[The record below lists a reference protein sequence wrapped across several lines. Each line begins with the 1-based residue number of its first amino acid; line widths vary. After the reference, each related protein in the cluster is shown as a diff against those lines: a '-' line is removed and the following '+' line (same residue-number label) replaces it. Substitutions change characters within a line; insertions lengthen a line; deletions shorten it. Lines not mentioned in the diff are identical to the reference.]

1 MTHLRL
7 AGIASIAVLSGCA
20 DFNAPLNGGSVDVGE
35 QRLQVL
41 EGKVVDLGRR
51 VENLNLAALA
61 QDNTR
66 LAGEIR
72 NLRGEVE
79 RLTYL
84 SEKGG
89 SQSKELYS
97 DLDKRL
103 QVLET
108 QNRSTKL
115 ALDKTLSAAP
125 VSAATDDEQKAYLS
139 AFELLK
145 ASKTDDAIAGF
156 KSLLNRWPQGPYSD
170 NAWYWLGEC
179 HYIKRDYDSA
189 LQAYEALRQ
198 GFPQSPKAADGLF
211 KMGLVYQ
218 QTDRKER
225 AIETLQQVL
234 KLYPN
239 TSAASL
245 AQTRL
250 DQLGKQP

>member
-1 MTHLRL
+1 MSTFKPWNLV
-7 AGIASIAVLSGCA
+7 AIATLVGCA
-20 DFNAPLNGGSVDVGE
+20 EFNAPLNGGPVDVRE

-41 EGKVVDLGRR
+41 ESKVVDLGRR

-61 QDNTR
+61 QDNSR

-89 SQSKELYS
+89 TQNKELYS

-115 ALDKTLSAAP
+115 ALDKTLAIAPAAP
-125 VSAATDDEQKAYLS
+125 ATDDEQKAYLS

-145 ASKTDDAIAGF
+145 ASKTDEAIVGF
-156 KSLLNRWPQGPYSD
+156 KALLARWPQGPYSD

-179 HYIKRDYDSA
+179 HYIKRDYDNA
-189 LQAYEALRQ
+189 MQAYESLRQ
-198 GFPQSPKAADGLF
+198 GFAQSPKAADGLF
-211 KMGLVYQ
+211 KMGLVYL
-218 QTDRKER
+218 QTDRKEL
-225 AIETLQQVL
+225 ATETLQQVL
-234 KLYPN
+234 KSYPN

-245 AQTRL
+245 AQSRL

>member
-1 MTHLRL
+1 MSTLKHTGTAL
-7 AGIASIAVLSGCA
+7 IVLLTGCA
-20 DFNAPLNGGSVDVGE
+20 DFNVPLNGSPVDARE
-35 QRLQVL
+35 LRLQGM
-41 EGKVVDLGRR
+41 ESKVADLNRR

-61 QDNTR
+61 QDNRR
-66 LAGEIR
+66 LEGEIR
-72 NLRGEVE
+72 TLRGEVE
-79 RLTYL
+79 RLIYL
-84 SEKGG
+84 TDKSGG
-89 SQSKELYS
+89 QNKELYS

-115 ALDKTLSAAP
+115 ALDKSLSLAP
-125 VSAATDDEQKAYLS
+125 PPAATDDEQKAYLS

-145 ASKTDDAIAGF
+145 ASKVEEAITGF
-156 KSLLNRWPQGPYSD
+156 SSLLARWPQGSYSD

-189 LQAYEALRQ
+189 MKAYESLRQ

-211 KMGLVYQ
+211 KMALVYQ
-218 QTDRKER
+218 QTDRNER
-225 AIETLQQVL
+225 AMETLQQVL
-234 KLYPN
+234 KLHPN
-239 TSAASL
+239 TSAAAL